1 MTDERLN
8 TRQLANRFGLSPI
21 TLQQWRTHAE
31 GPRFIKE
38 GPRIFYCL
46 SDVRV
51 FERQTLEQLMTRILA
66 SDQPL
71 AMERTMASA
80 VALPIKKGGR
90 KRRAV
95 QDSAEARN
103 DGGDVDAR
111 DASPPSHRVMPPDAD
126 WTSDASI
133 LTR

>member
-1 MTDERLN
+1 MTDERLD

-21 TLQQWRTHAE
+21 TLQQWRAHAE

-38 GPRIFYCL
+38 GPRIFYRL

-71 AMERTMASA
+71 AMARTMAAS

-90 KRRAV
+90 KRRVV
-95 QDSAEARN
+95 QDSAEAWN
-103 DGGDVDAR
+103 VVGDVDAW
-111 DASPPSHRVMPPDAD
+111 DASPPSHRVIPPDAD
-126 WTSDASI
+126 WPSDASR

>member
-21 TLQQWRTHAE
+21 TLQQWRAHAE

-38 GPRIFYCL
+38 GPRIFYRL
-46 SDVRV
+46 DDVRV
-51 FERQTLEQLMTRILA
+51 FERQTLEQLMARILA

-71 AMERTMASA
+71 AVARTMASA
-80 VALPIKKGGR
+80 VALPIKQGRR
-90 KRRAV
+90 KRRVA
-95 QDSAEARN
+95 QDAAEARN

-111 DASPPSHRVMPPDAD
+111 DASPLSHRVIPPDAD
-126 WTSDASI
+126 WPSDASI